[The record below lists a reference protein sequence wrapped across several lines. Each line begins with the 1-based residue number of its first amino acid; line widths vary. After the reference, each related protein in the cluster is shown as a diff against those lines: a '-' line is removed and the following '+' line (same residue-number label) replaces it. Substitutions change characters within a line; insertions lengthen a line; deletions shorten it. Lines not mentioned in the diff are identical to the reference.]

1 LSNLVF
7 TDEEVQQFDEI
18 NKTNKKIRKAD
29 AIVKKIDKRWA
40 SELKDREI
48 ELPRLKREQVD
59 TAKRLNDTNIRLIN
73 KLNDL
78 DKSIQF
84 SIIDDEKKVILWDI
98 IKKMHKRLFLQK
110 RKNEKWLK
118 IALPELDV
126 QEIVQKRR
134 KKKLDKLVDNINKK
148 KQYNTLVHKSIV
160 QEADIRKIRVTRLHK
175 VHLSHCRIVLEIK
188 ALKNGLRSW
197 EREIENS
204 KDKIR
209 KNRKRDIYDRKMKLM
224 KRHAY
229 LKQKNKRMMNKIEYK
244 NWINYRDF

>member
-1 LSNLVF
+1 MKINTKNSKLFQPKREIDLMLSNLVF

-134 KKKLDKLVDNINKK
+134 KKKN
-148 KQYNTLVHKSIV
+148 
-160 QEADIRKIRVTRLHK
+160 
-175 VHLSHCRIVLEIK
+175 
-188 ALKNGLRSW
+188 
-197 EREIENS
+197 
-204 KDKIR
+204 
-209 KNRKRDIYDRKMKLM
+209 
-224 KRHAY
+224 
-229 LKQKNKRMMNKIEYK
+229 
-244 NWINYRDF
+244 